1 MVAGQVVVAADQ
13 PNVAPHVAPDVA
25 AVRPPSWG
33 VVALCV
39 AVAAWVAVMS
49 LTVVAVSWPRRV
61 APRRVVPRL
70 AVRRRARYVGAHG
83 KRRAAA

>member
-13 PNVAPHVAPDVA
+13 ANVAPDVA
-25 AVRPPSWG
+25 PVRVPSWG
-33 VVALCV
+33 VVAACV
-39 AVAAWVAVMS
+39 AVAVWVAVMS

-61 APRRVVPRL
+61 APRRV
-70 AVRRRARYVGAHG
+70 AVRRLVRRRPRYVGAHG